1 MQLSKVRLLN
11 MQAFFLLFIVLQ
23 TVKGAKLYNAAI
35 AAVSEDHPGGRE
47 GEEKLK
53 VHTHSYCC
61 IDYAQVY
68 DIVRYRIHRAKKKIK
83 DQLEDRNTIQEYICP
98 NSGCGRRYSALDALR
113 LVNPFDENFHCENCN
128 AELVAESDK
137 LAAVE
142 LGDGDGE
149 DNARRRRHEKL
160 KELLEKM
167 DVSTSYSSPVYMHY
181 VLVHHQQM
189 SRNICWL
196 SCSLQ
201 TQSMMWP

>member
-1 MQLSKVRLLN
+1 MRILGIEILDRTSL
-11 MQAFFLLFIVLQ
+11 
-23 TVKGAKLYNAAI
+23 G
-35 AAVSEDHPGGRE
+35 
-47 GEEKLK
+47 
-53 VHTHSYCC
+53 
-61 IDYAQVY
+61 
-68 DIVRYRIHRAKKKIK
+68 YRTSIGIL
-83 DQLEDRNTIQEYICP
+83 D
-98 NSGCGRRYSALDALR
+98 RYSALDALR